1 MDKREPGTAKRSKR
15 VKELRVYKDWC
26 KRCGI
31 CVSFC
36 PKEALEKD
44 SRGYPKWREKEACV
58 LCRLCELRC
67 PDFAIE
73 VVEDGGKEENGR
85 RGREEAKAHSGQ

>member
-1 MDKREPGTAKRSKR
+1 MRAQVRAAPPRKRLKGSKQ
-15 VKELRVYKDWC
+15 LRVYKSWC

-31 CVSFC
+31 CVGFC
-36 PKEALEKD
+36 PKQALERD
-44 SRGYPKWREKEACV
+44 EAGYPRWRDQRACV

-73 VVEDGGKEENGR
+73 VLGEEEGR
-85 RGREEAKAHSGQ
+85 DEPEQ

>member
-1 MDKREPGTAKRSKR
+1 MGVQVRTSPRPKKFRGSR
-15 VKELRVYKDWC
+15 ELRVYKSWC

-36 PKEALEKD
+36 PKEALERD
-44 SRGYPKWREKEACV
+44 EAGYPRWRDQKACV

-73 VVEDGGKEENGR
+73 VLGEGGKDEPD
-85 RGREEAKAHSGQ
+85 K